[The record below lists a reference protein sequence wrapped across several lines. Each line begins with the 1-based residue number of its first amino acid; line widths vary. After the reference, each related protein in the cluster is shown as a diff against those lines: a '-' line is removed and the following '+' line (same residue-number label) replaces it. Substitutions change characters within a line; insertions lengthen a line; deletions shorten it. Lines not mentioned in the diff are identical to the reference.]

1 MTYLEKLIK
10 LEGKKPEILP
20 YHQKMTKLKTEE
32 LAAKN
37 LFKTLMTDRKDKARA
52 KKLGLI

>member
-1 MTYLEKLIK
+1 MTFLEKLIK
-10 LEGKKPEILP
+10 LEGKKPETLP
-20 YHQKMTKLKTEE
+20 YHQKMTGLKTEE

-37 LFKTLMTDRKDKARA
+37 LFRTLMTDRKEKAKA